1 MMNTPKL
8 KAPEYKII
16 SSLASIN
23 SEDSLTIIDLGTI
36 TTKKAIEKNEI
47 IATGTI
53 NSINIECKSLLDY
66 ESNVS
71 EIYVIIPGKNHK
83 GIISLTVNSDLVSSI
98 ISISED
104 DCYNIYSLYYGQNFE
119 ALSLLSDFCKTEN
132 ISATIGNNE
141 LYGNYIQA
149 DSNSTKQG
157 KFYSIVDLNI
167 PENESYILE
176 FDASIANTNT
186 NNSSIFYIF
195 TDQSNKNSYILKMS
209 SPTYNNG
216 RNNMK

>member
-36 TTKKAIEKNEI
+36 TTKKAIEKNGI

-53 NSINIECKSLLDY
+53 NPINIKCKSLQDY

-71 EIYVIIPGKNHK
+71 EIYVIIPRKNHK

-119 ALSLLSDFCKTEN
+119 ALSLVSDFCKTEN
-132 ISATIGNNE
+132 ITATIGNNE

-149 DSNSTKQG
+149 NSDSFKQG

>member
-1 MMNTPKL
+1 MNTPKL
-8 KAPEYKII
+8 MAPEYKII

-36 TTKKAIEKNEI
+36 TTKKAIEKNGI

-53 NSINIECKSLLDY
+53 NSINIEYKSLQDY

-83 GIISLTVNSDLVSSI
+83 GIISLTVNYDLVSSI

-119 ALSLLSDFCKTEN
+119 ALSLVSDFCKTEN
-132 ISATIGNNE
+132 IKATIGNNE

-149 DSNSTKQG
+149 NSDSFKQG

-167 PENESYILE
+167 PEN
-176 FDASIANTNT
+176 
-186 NNSSIFYIF
+186 
-195 TDQSNKNSYILKMS
+195 
-209 SPTYNNG
+209 
-216 RNNMK
+216 